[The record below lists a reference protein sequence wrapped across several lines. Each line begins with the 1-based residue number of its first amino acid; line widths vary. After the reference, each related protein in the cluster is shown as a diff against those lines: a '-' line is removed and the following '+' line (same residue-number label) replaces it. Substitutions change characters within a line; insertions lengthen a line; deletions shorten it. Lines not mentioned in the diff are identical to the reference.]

1 MSAAEKIISAAEAK
15 SLFSDLQSFPVLLL
29 AVSGGPDSTALLWLA
44 ARWRDALKAPP
55 KLIAITIDHG
65 LRKESKAEA
74 AAVARLTRQ
83 LKVAHRTLHWRG
95 KKPASGLQQ
104 AARAARYRLLSDAAQ
119 KFGAAHILTAH
130 TLDDQAE
137 TVLMRLIRGSGRK
150 GLSGIPPVSNGVI
163 IRPLIET
170 PRREIEKYLVS
181 NGIKWIEDS
190 TNKLRT
196 IHRNRIRLDLLPEL
210 EKYNPKIKETLSRTS
225 DLLRIEEDYIDREAK
240 KYFRRIF
247 TPGESELKG
256 DLRKFRRLHQ
266 ALRLSVLRLAIQ
278 GLEKGLKNI
287 TSLHIMAA
295 DVFLTSDA
303 ASGEIEFP
311 DEMVIAKGYDSFL
324 VTARSGLERRFSYV
338 IASPGKWSFPGF
350 EVDIEKVSAG
360 TLEEERE
367 DVVYLDAGKIG
378 FPIEVRG
385 FRAGDRFIPLGMKDE
400 KKLKNFFVDEKI
412 PRFERYRVPIFTTGG
427 EIFWIGGM
435 RIDERFKVRKIGKK
449 ALKLSIRIQ

>member
-1 MSAAEKIISAAEAK
+1 MLSRVKTTIKKYGMLEPEER
-15 SLFSDLQSFPVLLL
+15 VVVG
-29 AVSGGPDSTALLWLA
+29 VSGGADSICLLHVLLELHEYGTDIIVA
-44 ARWRDALKAPP
+44 HL
-55 KLIAITIDHG
+55 DHG
-65 LRKESKAEA
+65 IRGKEAKRDSLFVKRTAESLGLKFEQGEADVPRFRKESKLTLEEA
-74 AAVARLTRQ
+74 ARVRRYEFLEETRV
-83 LKVAHRTLHWRG
+83 KY
-95 KKPASGLQQ
+95 
-104 AARAARYRLLSDAAQ
+104 RADRIA
-119 KFGAAHILTAH
+119 TAH

-435 RIDERFKVRKIGKK
+435 RIDERFKVRKKGKK

>member
-1 MSAAEKIISAAEAK
+1 M
-15 SLFSDLQSFPVLLL
+15 
-29 AVSGGPDSTALLWLA
+29 
-44 ARWRDALKAPP
+44 
-55 KLIAITIDHG
+55 
-65 LRKESKAEA
+65 
-74 AAVARLTRQ
+74 
-83 LKVAHRTLHWRG
+83 
-95 KKPASGLQQ
+95 
-104 AARAARYRLLSDAAQ
+104 
-119 KFGAAHILTAH
+119 
-130 TLDDQAE
+130 
-137 TVLMRLIRGSGRK
+137 
-150 GLSGIPPVSNGVI
+150 
-163 IRPLIET
+163 
-170 PRREIEKYLVS
+170 
-181 NGIKWIEDS
+181 
-190 TNKLRT
+190 
-196 IHRNRIRLDLLPEL
+196 RNRIRLDLLPEL

-295 DVFLTSDA
+295 DEFLTSDA

-324 VTARSGLERRFSYV
+324 VTTRSGLERGFSYV

-350 EVDIEKVSAG
+350 EVDIEKVSARHTG
-360 TLEEERE
+360 GRERRRSLSGCRQ
-367 DVVYLDAGKIG
+367 DRVPDRGKGLQARGQVYPA
-378 FPIEVRG
+378 R
-385 FRAGDRFIPLGMKDE
+385 DE
-400 KKLKNFFVDEKI
+400 GREKGKKLLRGLRKS
-412 PRFERYRVPIFTTGG
+412 PASERYRVPIFRSKG

-435 RIDERFKVRKIGKK
+435 RIDERFKVRKKGKK